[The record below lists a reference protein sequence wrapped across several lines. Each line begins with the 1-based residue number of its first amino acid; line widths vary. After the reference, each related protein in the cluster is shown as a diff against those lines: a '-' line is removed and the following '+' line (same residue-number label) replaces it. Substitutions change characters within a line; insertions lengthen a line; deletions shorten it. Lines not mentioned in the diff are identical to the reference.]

1 MSVAKPLS
9 YVFLVCKNYSTYYLS
24 RDAENKLLIC
34 EQLLEYLQRYQ
45 RKAKPTASA
54 DKDAKPDAD
63 EHDYLSSSFFLTDEE
78 EGHYYEKQ
86 QERIKRKKK
95 KTKKAK
101 KVCGESQCTN

>member
-1 MSVAKPLS
+1 MF
-9 YVFLVCKNYSTYYLS
+9 FLFANNYSTYHLS

-45 RKAKPTASA
+45 RKAKPTA